1 MMTPPPAFD
10 DGLPMPVFNPQAVK
24 EAVDTVIQPIKD
36 AIAVVDGVVKDLKA
50 FFDGIKLRRRLE
62 EVTHAELA
70 HAHGL
75 KEQAHRQLAEVRGRL
90 LHADNDDARGS
101 TNERLVLDIHRRLEA
116 HLAERKLAARQLGS
130 DDQLISISSLK
141 ASITLEIDSRMLIEG
156 QKDDKIRLPLV
167 TEDKAIDR
175 IIGLPPTPF
184 VVKLSAAFSA
194 DIHLE
199 VEVGGDFK
207 ALVRLVANGMGV
219 TFDLGGRVPIVF
231 SVGDWTQAITL
242 EVL

>member
-1 MMTPPPAFD
+1 MKPIEA
-10 DGLPMPVFNPQAVK
+10 AVNEVK
-24 EAVDTVIQPIKD
+24 KFVKTLKD
-36 AIAVVDGVVKDLKA
+36 
-50 FFDGIKLRRRLE
+50 FFESLSFRRRLE
-62 EVTHAELA
+62 ELTPAEVA
-70 HAHGL
+70 HARGL
-75 KEQAHRQLAEVRGRL
+75 KEQAHRQLEQVRGRL
-90 LHADNDDARGS
+90 LHADSDDAHGS

-116 HLAERKLAARQLGS
+116 HLAARKLAARQLGS

-141 ASITLEIDSRMLIEG
+141 ASITLEINSRMRIEG
-156 QKDDKIRLPLV
+156 KMDENFLLPLV
-167 TEDKAIDR
+167 TEDKAIEML
-175 IIGLPPTPF
+175 IALPPTPF
-184 VVKLSAAFSA
+184 AVKLSAAFSA

>member
-1 MMTPPPAFD
+1 MDKVISPIKSAIEAVEKFIETLKEFFD
-10 DGLPMPVFNPQAVK
+10 DLSF
-24 EAVDTVIQPIKD
+24 
-36 AIAVVDGVVKDLKA
+36 
-50 FFDGIKLRRRLE
+50 RRRLE

-75 KEQAHRQLAEVRGRL
+75 KEQAHRQLEQVRGRL

-101 TNERLVLDIHRRLEA
+101 TNERLLVIDIHRRLEA

-141 ASITLEIDSRMLIEG
+141 ASITLEINSRMRIEG
-156 QKDDKIRLPLV
+156 QKDDNLLIPFV
-167 TEDKAIDR
+167 SADKAIEKL
-175 IIGLPPTPF
+175 IPLPPTPF
-184 VVKLSAAFSA
+184 AVKLSAAFSA

>member
-1 MMTPPPAFD
+1 M
-10 DGLPMPVFNPQAVK
+10 
-24 EAVDTVIQPIKD
+24 DTVIGPIKD
-36 AIAVVDGVVKDLKA
+36 AMDAVERFVKTLKD
-50 FFDGIKLRRRLE
+50 FFEGLPFRRRLE
-62 EVTHAELA
+62 ELTTAEVA
-70 HAHGL
+70 HARGL
-75 KEQAHRQLAEVRGRL
+75 KEQAHRQLEQVRGRL
-90 LHADNDDARGS
+90 LHVDSDDARGS

-141 ASITLEIDSRMLIEG
+141 ASITLEINSRMRIEG
-156 QKDDKIRLPLV
+156 QKDDDLLLPLV
-167 TEDKAIDR
+167 TEDKAIETL
-175 IIGLPPTPF
+175 IPLPPTPF
-184 VVKLSAAFSA
+184 AVKLSAAFSA

-231 SVGDWTQAITL
+231 SEGDWTQAITL

>member
-1 MMTPPPAFD
+1 MDAVIAPITVAINAVEEFIQTLKELF
-10 DGLPMPVFNPQAVK
+10 DGLPF
-24 EAVDTVIQPIKD
+24 
-36 AIAVVDGVVKDLKA
+36 
-50 FFDGIKLRRRLE
+50 RRRLE
-62 EVTHAELA
+62 EMKPADIVHVR
-70 HAHGL
+70 GL
-75 KEQAHRQLAEVRGRL
+75 KEQAHRQLEQVRGRL
-90 LHADNDDARGS
+90 LHADSDDARGS

-116 HLAERKLAARQLGS
+116 HLAARKLAARQLGS

-141 ASITLEIDSRMLIEG
+141 ASITLEINSRMRIEG
-156 QKDDKIRLPLV
+156 QKDDDLLLPLV
-167 TEDKAIDR
+167 TEDQAIEML
-175 IIGLPPTPF
+175 IALPPTPF
-184 VVKLSAAFSA
+184 AVKLSAAFSA